1 MLDAQPI
8 QFSPP
13 GSAGRLHFPASFAFR
28 RELCLT
34 NKIGAELMD
43 VISRKG
49 NKTYC
54 INIQAH
60 SFLPMDAAGRKDL
73 QSKGPAHKRIL
84 DP

>member
-13 GSAGRLHFPASFAFR
+13 GSAERLHFPASSAFR
-28 RELCLT
+28 RESCLT

-43 VISRKG
+43 VTSRQG

-54 INIQAH
+54 INVQAH
-60 SFLPMDAAGRKDL
+60 SFLPVDAAGRKDL
-73 QSKGPAHKRIL
+73 QSEPSS
-84 DP
+84 